1 MSNTENKTKKI
12 NTRLIAGCGM
22 LSAIAFVLQLLE
34 FPLPLLMPD
43 FIKFDFSDLPEII
56 GAFAYGPVAGIVIAI
71 VKNLLH
77 ALIASHSFGVG
88 ELCNCILGATFAGVA
103 GLVYKKKKTK
113 KGAALGGVCGSVAMA
128 AISFPFNL
136 FVVYPFYYN
145 FMPKDTIINA
155 YHSILPF
162 VTSIEVSL
170 LVFNVPF
177 TLIKGLINVGIS
189 LLIYQPLRPILKGK
203 VK

>member
-1 MSNTENKTKKI
+1 MSNTEKKTKKF

-34 FPLPLLMPD
+34 FPLPMLIPD
-43 FIKFDFSDLPEII
+43 FIKFDFSDLPELI

-77 ALIASHSFGVG
+77 ALIATHSFGVG
-88 ELCNCILGATFAGVA
+88 ELCNCILGAAFAGVA

-113 KGAALGGVCGSVAMA
+113 KRAALGGVLGAASMA
-128 AISFPFNL
+128 VISFPFNL

-145 FMPKDTIINA
+145 FMPKDVIIKA
-155 YHSILPF
+155 YHTILPF
-162 VTSIEVSL
+162 VNSIEVSL

-177 TLIKGLINVGIS
+177 TLVKGLICVGITM
-189 LLIYQPLRPILKGK
+189 LIYQPLRPILKGK
-203 VK
+203 TE

>member
-1 MSNTENKTKKI
+1 MKNKKV

-34 FPLPLLMPD
+34 FPLPMIIPD

-56 GAFAYGPVAGIVIAI
+56 GAFAYGPVAGIIIAV

-77 ALIASHSFGVG
+77 ALIATHSFGVG

-103 GLVYKKKKTK
+103 GLIYKKRKTK
-113 KGAALGGVCGSVAMA
+113 QGAAVAGVAGSLAMA
-128 AISFPFNL
+128 AISFPLNL

-145 FMPKDTIINA
+145 FMAKDVIIKA
-155 YHSILPF
+155 YHTILPF
-162 VTSIEVSL
+162 VNSIELSL
-170 LVFNVPF
+170 LIFNVPF
-177 TLIKGLINVGIS
+177 TLIKGLICVGIAM
-189 LLIYQPLRPILKGK
+189 LIYQPLRPILKGK
-203 VK
+203 DN